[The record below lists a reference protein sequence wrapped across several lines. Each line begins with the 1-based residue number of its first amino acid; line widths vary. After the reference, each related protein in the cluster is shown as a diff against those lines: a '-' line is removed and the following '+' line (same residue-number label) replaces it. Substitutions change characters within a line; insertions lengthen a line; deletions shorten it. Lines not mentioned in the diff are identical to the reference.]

1 MSDTN
6 IETAIKFVS
15 QFYEKYIEY
24 FSKKPQSEDEE
35 MLRNLIL
42 ARCERIRAKIINGD
56 PVALIEPYLNDIY
69 EYEKQYAISDV
80 DAEFDNVDIEFDNVD
95 LDLSYAEYKQKKIE
109 DAMDQNDA

>member
-80 DAEFDNVDIEFDNVD
+80 DTELDEDFDEDFDED
-95 LDLSYAEYKQKKIE
+95 LDLSYPEFKQKK
-109 DAMDQNDA
+109 MDQNDA

>member
-1 MSDTN
+1 MSD

-15 QFYEKYIEY
+15 RFYEKYIEY

-35 MLRNLIL
+35 MLCNLIL

-69 EYEKQYAISDV
+69 EYEKQYAISDA
-80 DAEFDNVDIEFDNVD
+80 DEEFDE
-95 LDLSYAEYKQKKIE
+95 DLSYAEYKHKIE
-109 DAMDQNDA
+109 DATDDNDA